1 MEETPKPEI
10 DCQDCSYSIEIGDGV
25 RRSLIRHF
33 TRFLD
38 AQIAA
43 RGFNPH
49 DGALFEREQIE
60 ARAWALADEA
70 IQVAKALIDDF
81 IGAVIQMRQGEQTAA
96 DLLSE
101 NLPDVTAQVGRDFLD
116 DPFGGLDALIE
127 LASGHFP
134 QVR

>member
-25 RRSLIRHF
+25 RRSAIRHF

-49 DGALFEREQIE
+49 DGALFERDQIE
-60 ARAWALADEA
+60 AKAWVLADEA
-70 IQVAKALIDDF
+70 LLTAKVEIADVIETAIQIEEGRQSAAALLT
-81 IGAVIQMRQGEQTAA
+81 EY
-96 DLLSE
+96 
-101 NLPDVTAQVGRDFLD
+101 LPDVVAQIGRDFLD
-116 DPFGGLDALIE
+116 DPLGGLDMLIE

-134 QVR
+134 RPR